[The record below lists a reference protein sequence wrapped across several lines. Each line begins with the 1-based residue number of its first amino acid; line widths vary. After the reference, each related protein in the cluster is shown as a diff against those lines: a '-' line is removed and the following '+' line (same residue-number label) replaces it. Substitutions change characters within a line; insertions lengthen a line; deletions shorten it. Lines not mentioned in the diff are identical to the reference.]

1 MKYLC
6 DYHIHTS
13 FSDGANTPEEMIESA
28 IEQGFSEIGISDH
41 CYTDFD
47 ESYCIKKCDL
57 PRYSETIKDL
67 KKEYAGK
74 INILCGIEQDFFS
87 DSPTD
92 PYDYVIGSV
101 HYVLCGGK
109 YLPVDESAATQ
120 KKTVEEYF
128 GGDALSYCEE
138 YYKTVADVAG
148 KTGCDII
155 GHFDLVS
162 KYCEVSDLFDVT
174 SKRYVTAAVDAADS
188 LLYSGKPFE
197 INTGAISRGYRTSPY
212 PSKPLLDYLIAR
224 GAKFILSSDS
234 HKKENVGF
242 SFDQFRSLVPEASLI
257 EKLK

>member
-47 ESYCIKKCDL
+47 ESYCIKKADL
-57 PRYSETIKDL
+57 SRYHDEITRL
-67 KKEYAGK
+67 KEKYSDK
-74 INILCGIEQDFFS
+74 ISIRCGIEQDYYS

-92 PYDYVIGSV
+92 PYDYVIGSL
-101 HYVLCGGK
+101 HYVKCGGK

-128 GGDALSYCEE
+128 GGDALAYCEE
-138 YYKTVADVAG
+138 YYKTVSGVAE

-162 KYCEVSDLFDVT
+162 KYTEISDLIDVN
-174 SKRYVTAAVDAADS
+174 SKRYKTAATDAADR
-188 LLYSGKPFE
+188 LLASGKPFE

-212 PSKPLLDYLIAR
+212 PSRQITDYLVSR
-224 GAKFILSSDS
+224 GARFILSSDS
-234 HKKENVGF
+234 HRKENVGF
-242 SFDQFRSLVPEASLI
+242 SFDEFRTLIPEANLI
-257 EKLK
+257 EKL